1 MSVLYQ
7 HIQTVWPMPDI
18 SPGTMGGSSMRSAIG
33 PEKTGYS
40 RRNCGDIRHLALGS
54 NYAFIYALDI
64 ERETDSAPALIQVSL
79 DTGKADPLYVSGI
92 AVGNY
97 IVSDI
102 GLQGKILC
110 ADGDALYFAA
120 TKEGSSQIYKLSAS
134 GEPLCLTLDPGSI
147 EQLDVRA
154 GRIVLLVC
162 AGAPVR
168 RSTSW
173 RMGNK

>member
-1 MSVLYQ
+1 MIS
-7 HIQTVWPMPDI
+7 DI
-18 SPGTMGGSSMRSAIG
+18 LPWAAIM
-33 PEKTGYS
+33 
-40 RRNCGDIRHLALGS
+40 LL
-54 NYAFIYALDI
+54 FYALDI

-120 TKEGSSQIYKLSAS
+120 TKEAPPRFIN
-134 GEPLCLTLDPGSI
+134 CLP
-147 EQLDVRA
+147 QVNRYA
-154 GRIVLLVC
+154 
-162 AGAPVR
+162 
-168 RSTSW
+168 
-173 RMGNK
+173 